1 MNKNQTYQLLAVI
14 AIFAAISYV
23 AITSE
28 QIQPA
33 SRPEMVFKENR
44 ADFKAGEILLPD
56 YAHDDTLIV
65 VNPDGLNAEIEMCDG
80 SDGDISA
87 VLHRYCAV
95 LGQTMPEYGID
106 VDNEGYWLHDYAYNK
121 DSVRGIWDKTNFD
134 SLIYKWND

>member
-1 MNKNQTYQLLAVI
+1 MTRYKTYQLLAVI

-56 YAHDDTLIV
+56 YAHNDTLV
-65 VNPDGLNAEIEMCDG
+65 VVDPVGLNSAIEDCWT
-80 SDGDISA
+80 DGDIA
-87 VLHRYCAV
+87 AALYRHCAV
-95 LGQTMPEYGID
+95 LGQKMPEYGID
-106 VDNEGYWLHDYAYNK
+106 VDNEGYWLHDYSYK
-121 DSVRGIWDKTNFD
+121 DSIRGIWDKTNFD